1 MDIRQLHYF
10 LVLCEEMNYTRAA
23 QRLFLSRQALRQSI
37 TALEA
42 ELCGPLFVSAH
53 HKLSLTDRG
62 LSLQR
67 HAAPVV
73 EQFQQMQAALH
84 AEIQSAEPVRIGISV
99 SLVPD
104 YLPGLETQLDKFR
117 QQYPHIEMR
126 FRLMD
131 NDAVADSVEQGEL
144 DAGLVMD
151 LGCAAKVLARTTL
164 RADPACLLVPR
175 GHPFWEKE
183 SIPLADLRGQHI
195 LLPSLRQDL
204 FAPLWDTCA
213 RAGFAPDAEI
223 GPSFY
228 QAYYLVQEQLC
239 TCLTRYEPGARRE
252 LDRVRDVLLEDL
264 PPLCVSLVQ
273 RRDHSS
279 AYVDLL
285 RNYLMDVLGGSASL
299 PPRRG
304 RPAKPFYNLPV
315 LSSNA
320 EKPMPAVSLS
330 HPAPGTQLPFEGG
343 NNFRELGGYIAD
355 EGKTVK
361 WGQIFRGIPTCL
373 LSSDADRK
381 LLDSLNLRL
390 ILDLRSEEEAAKQ
403 PDYVPD
409 GARLVRIC
417 GLCHPDGTEIAFSPA
432 DKEKLLKGRL
442 DEDHN
447 MADAMYEQMLFGNKA
462 FKELFRALEAGET
475 PILFHCSAGK
485 DRTGVAA
492 MLILLALGASE
503 EVIAKDFLQSNVCRQ
518 PELEAIWAEH
528 ADEIAAN
535 PAQKEHYLG
544 IAGVYPESV
553 PLVLNTIRD
562 QFGSGDAYL
571 EAEYGLTPARLMRL
585 RRMYLE

>member
-10 LVLCEEMNYTRAA
+10 LVLCDEMNYSRAA

-37 TALEA
+37 SALEA
-42 ELCGPLFVSAH
+42 ELCGPLFLSAH
-53 HKLSLTDRG
+53 HKLTLTDRG
-62 LSLQR
+62 MSLQR

-73 EQFQQMQAALH
+73 EQFQQMQASLR
-84 AEIQSAEPVRIGISV
+84 AEIQSAQPVRIGISV

-117 QQYPHIEMR
+117 QQYPHVEMR
-126 FRLMD
+126 FRMMD
-131 NDAVADSVEQGEL
+131 NDAVADDVEQGEL
-144 DAGLVMD
+144 DAGLVID
-151 LGCAAKVLARTTL
+151 LGCAAPVLARTTL

-175 GHPFWEKE
+175 GHAFWDKE
-183 SIPLADLRGQHI
+183 SIPLTELRGQRV

-204 FAPLWDTCA
+204 FSPLWSACA
-213 RAGFAPDAEI
+213 RAGFAPNAEI

-279 AYVDLL
+279 AYIDLL
-285 RNYLMDVLGGSASL
+285 RGYLMEMLGGSASL

-304 RPAKPFYNLPV
+304 RPAKPFYNFPV
-315 LSSNA
+315 LSSA
-320 EKPMPAVSLS
+320 AAKAAPA
-330 HPAPGTQLPFEGG
+330 HPVPGTQLDFAGG
-343 NNFRELGGYIAD
+343 TNFRELGGYEAD
-355 EGKTVK
+355 EGKHVK
-361 WGQIFRGIPTCL
+361 WGQIWRGIPTCKL
-373 LSSDADRK
+373 TGEADRAK
-381 LLDSLNLRL
+381 LDALGLRL
-390 ILDLRSEEEAAKQ
+390 ILDLRSVEEAKKE

-409 GARLVRIC
+409 GARLVQIC
-417 GLCHPDGTEIAFSPA
+417 GLCAEDGHEIAFAPG
-432 DKEKLLKGRL
+432 DIDRL
-442 DEDHN
+442 
-447 MADAMYEQMLFGNKA
+447 MASAPEGYDVPRVLYRRMLTGNKA

-492 MLILLALGASE
+492 MLILLALGASDE
-503 EVIAKDFLQSNVCRQ
+503 TICADYAQTNVCRRA
-518 PELEAIWAEH
+518 EIEAVMQEH
-528 ADEIAAN
+528 ADEIAADPSCRN
-535 PAQKEHYLG
+535 HYYRM
-544 IAGVYPESV
+544 AGVEPEIA
-553 PLVLNTIRD
+553 PFVLDTIRS
-562 QFGSGDAYL
+562 QFGSAENYL

>member
-10 LVLCEEMNYTRAA
+10 LVLCDEMNYSRAA

-37 TALEA
+37 SALEA
-42 ELCGPLFVSAH
+42 ELCGPLFLSAH
-53 HKLSLTDRG
+53 HKLTLTDRG
-62 LSLQR
+62 MSLQR

-73 EQFQQMQAALH
+73 EQFQQMQASLR
-84 AEIQSAEPVRIGISV
+84 AEIQSAQPVRIGISV

-117 QQYPHIEMR
+117 QQYPHVEMR
-126 FRLMD
+126 FRMMD
-131 NDAVADSVEQGEL
+131 NDAVADDVEQGEL
-144 DAGLVMD
+144 DAGLVID
-151 LGCAAKVLARTTL
+151 LGCAAPVLARTTL

-175 GHPFWEKE
+175 GHAFWDKE
-183 SIPLADLRGQHI
+183 SIPLAELRGQRV

-204 FAPLWDTCA
+204 FSPLWSACA
-213 RAGFAPDAEI
+213 RAGFAPNAEI

-279 AYVDLL
+279 AYIDLL
-285 RNYLMDVLGGSASL
+285 RGYLMEMLGGSASL

-304 RPAKPFYNLPV
+304 RPAKPFYNFPV
-315 LSSNA
+315 LSSA
-320 EKPMPAVSLS
+320 AAKAAPA
-330 HPAPGTQLPFEGG
+330 HPVPGTQLDFAGG
-343 NNFRELGGYIAD
+343 TNFRELGGYEAD
-355 EGKTVK
+355 EGKHVK
-361 WGQIFRGIPTCL
+361 WGQIWRGIPTCKL
-373 LSSDADRK
+373 TGEADRAK
-381 LLDSLNLRL
+381 LDALGLRL
-390 ILDLRSEEEAAKQ
+390 ILDLRSVEEAKKE

-409 GARLVRIC
+409 GARLVQIC
-417 GLCHPDGTEIAFSPA
+417 GLCAEDGHEIAFAPG
-432 DKEKLLKGRL
+432 DIDRL
-442 DEDHN
+442 
-447 MADAMYEQMLFGNKA
+447 MASAPEGYDVPRVLYRRMLTGNKA

-492 MLILLALGASE
+492 MLILLALGASDE
-503 EVIAKDFLQSNVCRQ
+503 TICADYAQTNVCRRA
-518 PELEAIWAEH
+518 EIEAVMQEH
-528 ADEIAAN
+528 ADEIAADPSCRN
-535 PAQKEHYLG
+535 HYYRM
-544 IAGVYPESV
+544 AGVSPEAA
-553 PLVLNTIRD
+553 PFVLDTIRS
-562 QFGSGDAYL
+562 QFGSSENYL

>member
-10 LVLCEEMNYTRAA
+10 LVLCEEMNYTRAS

-53 HKLSLTDRG
+53 HKLSLTERG

-84 AEIQSAEPVRIGISV
+84 AEIQSAQPVRIGISV

-126 FRLMD
+126 FRLLE
-131 NDAVADSVEQGEL
+131 NDAVADGVEQGEL

-151 LGCAAKVLARTTL
+151 LGTAAPVLARTTL

-183 SIPLADLRGQHI
+183 RVPLSALRGQRV

-204 FAPLWDTCA
+204 FSPLWDACA
-213 RAGFAPDAEI
+213 REGFAPNAEI

-264 PPLCVSLVQ
+264 PPLCVSMVQ
-273 RRDHSS
+273 RRDHNS
-279 AYVDLL
+279 AYLDLL
-285 RNYLMDVLGGSASL
+285 RGYLMEVIGGAASL

-304 RPAKPFYNLPV
+304 RPAKPFYNFPV
-315 LSSNA
+315 LSSA
-320 EKPMPAVSLS
+320 APKAAPQ
-330 HPAPGTQLPFEGG
+330 HPAPGTQLPFAGG
-343 NNFRELGGYIAD
+343 NNFRELGGYEAD
-355 EGKTVK
+355 EGKHVK
-361 WGQIFRGIPTCL
+361 WGQIYRGIPTGL
-373 LSSDADRK
+373 LTGAADRK
-381 LLDSLNLRL
+381 LLDSLGLRL
-390 ILDLRSEEEAAKQ
+390 ILDLRSESEAAEQ

-409 GARLVRIC
+409 GARLGRIC
-417 GLCHPDGTEIAFSPA
+417 GLCHPDGSEISFSPG
-432 DKEKLLKGRL
+432 DIEKLLKGKK
-442 DEDHN
+442 DEEHN
-447 MADAMYEQMLFGNKA
+447 LADAMYQQMLFRNKA
-462 FKELFRALEAGET
+462 YKELFRALEAGET
-475 PILFHCSAGK
+475 PILFHCSGGK

-492 MLILLALGASE
+492 MLILLALGASDE
-503 EVIAKDFLQSNVCRQ
+503 TICQDFVRTNVCRR
-518 PELEAIWAEH
+518 PELEKIWAAH
-528 ADEIAAN
+528 AEEIEAH
-535 PAQKEHYLG
+535 PEQKQFYQG
-544 IAGVYPESV
+544 IAGVHPESA
-553 PLVLNTIRD
+553 PFVLDTIRKEY
-562 QFGSGDAYL
+562 GTTDAYL

>member
-10 LVLCEEMNYTRAA
+10 LVLCDEMNYSRAA

-37 TALEA
+37 SALEA
-42 ELCGPLFVSAH
+42 ELCGPLFLSAH
-53 HKLSLTDRG
+53 HKLTLTDRG
-62 LSLQR
+62 MSLQR

-73 EQFQQMQAALH
+73 EQFQQMQASLR
-84 AEIQSAEPVRIGISV
+84 AEIQSAQPVRIGISV

-117 QQYPHIEMR
+117 QQYPHVEMR
-126 FRLMD
+126 FRMMD
-131 NDAVADSVEQGEL
+131 NDAVADDVEQGEL
-144 DAGLVMD
+144 DAGLVID
-151 LGCAAKVLARTTL
+151 LGCAAPVLARTTL

-175 GHPFWEKE
+175 GHAFWDKE
-183 SIPLADLRGQHI
+183 SIPLAELRGQRV

-204 FAPLWDTCA
+204 FSPLWSACA
-213 RAGFAPDAEI
+213 RAGFAPNAEI

-279 AYVDLL
+279 AYIDLL
-285 RNYLMDVLGGSASL
+285 RGYLMEMLGGSASL

-304 RPAKPFYNLPV
+304 RPAKPFYNFPV
-315 LSSNA
+315 LSSA
-320 EKPMPAVSLS
+320 AAKAAPA
-330 HPAPGTQLPFEGG
+330 HPVPGTQLDFAGG
-343 NNFRELGGYIAD
+343 TNFRELGGYEAD
-355 EGKTVK
+355 EGKHVK
-361 WGQIFRGIPTCL
+361 WGQIWRGIPTCKL
-373 LSSDADRK
+373 TGEADRAK
-381 LLDSLNLRL
+381 LDALGLRL
-390 ILDLRSEEEAAKQ
+390 ILDLRSVEEAKKE
-403 PDYVPD
+403 PEYVPD
-409 GARLVRIC
+409 GARLVQIC
-417 GLCHPDGTEIAFSPA
+417 GLCAEDGHEIAFAPG
-432 DKEKLLKGRL
+432 DIDRL
-442 DEDHN
+442 
-447 MADAMYEQMLFGNKA
+447 MASAPEGYDVPRVLYRRMLTGNKA

-492 MLILLALGASE
+492 MLILLALGASDE
-503 EVIAKDFLQSNVCRQ
+503 TICADYAQTNVCRRA
-518 PELEAIWAEH
+518 EIEAVMQEH
-528 ADEIAAN
+528 ADEIAADPSCRN
-535 PAQKEHYLG
+535 HYYRM
-544 IAGVYPESV
+544 AGVSPEAA
-553 PLVLNTIRD
+553 PFVLDTIRS
-562 QFGSGDAYL
+562 QFGSAENYL

>member
-10 LVLCEEMNYTRAA
+10 LVLCDEMNYSRAA

-42 ELCGPLFVSAH
+42 ELCGPLFLSAH
-53 HKLSLTDRG
+53 HKLTLTDRG
-62 LSLQR
+62 ISLQR

-73 EQFQQMQAALH
+73 EQFQQMQAALR
-84 AEIQSAEPVRIGISV
+84 AEIQSAQPVCIGISV

-117 QQYPHIEMR
+117 QQYPHVEMR
-126 FRLMD
+126 FRMMD
-131 NDAVADSVEQGEL
+131 NDAVADEVEQGEL
-144 DAGLVMD
+144 DAGLVID
-151 LGCAAKVLARTTL
+151 LGCAAPVLARTTL

-183 SIPLADLRGQHI
+183 SIPLADLRGQRV

-204 FAPLWDTCA
+204 FSPLWSACA
-213 RAGFAPDAEI
+213 RAGFAPNAEI

-252 LDRVRDVLLEDL
+252 LDRVRDVLLEGL

-273 RRDHSS
+273 RRDTSS
-279 AYVDLL
+279 AYIDLL
-285 RNYLMDVLGGSASL
+285 RSYLMEVLGASASL

-304 RPAKPFYNLPV
+304 RPAKPFYNFPV
-315 LSSNA
+315 LSSA
-320 EKPMPAVSLS
+320 AAKPAPA
-330 HPAPGTQLPFEGG
+330 HPAPGTQLAFAGG
-343 NNFRELGGYIAD
+343 NNFRELGGYLAD
-355 EGKTVK
+355 EGKHVR
-361 WGQIFRGIPTCL
+361 WGQIYRGIPTGKL
-373 LSSDADRK
+373 TGEADRR
-381 LLDSLNLRL
+381 LLDSLGLRL
-390 ILDLRSEEEAAKQ
+390 ILDLRSSGEAKKE

-409 GARLVRIC
+409 GARLVQIC
-417 GLCHPDGTEIAFSPA
+417 GLCAEDGAEIAFAPG
-432 DKEKLLKGRL
+432 DIEKLMQTAEEGESISQRL
-442 DEDHN
+442 
-447 MADAMYEQMLFGNKA
+447 YRRMLTGNKA

-492 MLILLALGASE
+492 MLILLALGASD
-503 EVIAKDFLQSNVCRQ
+503 EVICADFEQTNACRKA
-518 PELEAIWAEH
+518 EIDAVLAEH
-528 ADEIAAN
+528 AAEIAAD
-535 PAQKEHYLG
+535 PACRMRYY
-544 IAGVYPESV
+544 AMVGVDPAAA
-553 PLVLNTIRD
+553 PFVLDTIRRK
-562 QFGSGDAYL
+562 FGSAENYL
-571 EAEYGLTPARLMRL
+571 ETEYGLTPARLMRL

>member
-10 LVLCEEMNYTRAA
+10 LVLCDEMNYSRAA

-37 TALEA
+37 SALEA
-42 ELCGPLFVSAH
+42 ELCGPLFLSAH
-53 HKLSLTDRG
+53 HKLTLTDRG
-62 LSLQR
+62 MSLQR

-73 EQFQQMQAALH
+73 EQFQQMQASLR
-84 AEIQSAEPVRIGISV
+84 AEIQSAQPVRIGISV

-117 QQYPHIEMR
+117 QQYPHVEMR
-126 FRLMD
+126 FRMMD
-131 NDAVADSVEQGEL
+131 NDAVADDVEQGEL
-144 DAGLVMD
+144 DAGLVID
-151 LGCAAKVLARTTL
+151 LGCAAPVLARTTL

-175 GHPFWEKE
+175 GHAFWDKE
-183 SIPLADLRGQHI
+183 SIPLTELRGQRV

-204 FAPLWDTCA
+204 FSPLWSACA
-213 RAGFAPDAEI
+213 RAGFAPNAEI

-279 AYVDLL
+279 AYIDLL
-285 RNYLMDVLGGSASL
+285 RGYLMEMLGGSASL

-304 RPAKPFYNLPV
+304 RPAKPFYNFPV
-315 LSSNA
+315 LSSA
-320 EKPMPAVSLS
+320 AAKAAPA
-330 HPAPGTQLPFEGG
+330 HPVPGTQLDFAGG
-343 NNFRELGGYIAD
+343 TNFRELGGYEAD
-355 EGKTVK
+355 EGKHVK
-361 WGQIFRGIPTCL
+361 WGQIWRGIPTCKL
-373 LSSDADRK
+373 TGEADRAK
-381 LLDSLNLRL
+381 LDALGLRL
-390 ILDLRSEEEAAKQ
+390 ILDLRSVEEAKKE

-409 GARLVRIC
+409 GARLVQIC
-417 GLCHPDGTEIAFSPA
+417 GLCAEDGHEIAFAPG
-432 DKEKLLKGRL
+432 DIDRL
-442 DEDHN
+442 
-447 MADAMYEQMLFGNKA
+447 MASAPEGYDAPRVMYRWMLTGNKA

-492 MLILLALGASE
+492 MLILLALGASDE
-503 EVIAKDFLQSNVCRQ
+503 TICADYAQTNVCRRA
-518 PELEAIWAEH
+518 EIEAVMQEH
-528 ADEIAAN
+528 ADEIAADPSCRN
-535 PAQKEHYLG
+535 HYYRM
-544 IAGVYPESV
+544 AGVEPELA
-553 PLVLNTIRD
+553 PFVLDTIRS
-562 QFGSGDAYL
+562 QFGSAENYL

>member
-10 LVLCEEMNYTRAA
+10 LVLCDEMNYSRAA

-37 TALEA
+37 SALEA
-42 ELCGPLFVSAH
+42 ELCGPLFLSAH
-53 HKLSLTDRG
+53 HKLTLTDRG
-62 LSLQR
+62 MSLQR

-73 EQFQQMQAALH
+73 EQFQQMQASLR
-84 AEIQSAEPVRIGISV
+84 AEIQSAQPVRIGISV

-117 QQYPHIEMR
+117 QQYPHVEMR
-126 FRLMD
+126 FRMMD
-131 NDAVADSVEQGEL
+131 NDAVADDVEQGEL
-144 DAGLVMD
+144 DAGLVID
-151 LGCAAKVLARTTL
+151 LGCAAPVLARTTL

-175 GHPFWEKE
+175 GHAFWDKE
-183 SIPLADLRGQHI
+183 SIPLAELRGQRV

-204 FAPLWDTCA
+204 FSPLWSACA
-213 RAGFAPDAEI
+213 RAGFAPNAEI

-279 AYVDLL
+279 AYIDLL
-285 RNYLMDVLGGSASL
+285 RGYLMEMLGGSASL

-304 RPAKPFYNLPV
+304 RPAKPFYNFPV
-315 LSSNA
+315 LSSA
-320 EKPMPAVSLS
+320 AAKTAPA
-330 HPAPGTQLPFEGG
+330 HPVPGTQLDFAGG
-343 NNFRELGGYIAD
+343 TNFRELGGYEAD
-355 EGKTVK
+355 EGKHVK
-361 WGQIFRGIPTCL
+361 WGQIWRGIPTCKL
-373 LSSDADRK
+373 TGEADRAK
-381 LLDSLNLRL
+381 LDALGLRL
-390 ILDLRSEEEAAKQ
+390 ILDLRSVEEAKKE

-409 GARLVRIC
+409 GARLVQIC
-417 GLCHPDGTEIAFSPA
+417 GLCAEDGHEIAFAPG
-432 DKEKLLKGRL
+432 DIDRL
-442 DEDHN
+442 
-447 MADAMYEQMLFGNKA
+447 MASAPEGYDVPRVLYRRMLTGNKA

-492 MLILLALGASE
+492 MLILLALGASDE
-503 EVIAKDFLQSNVCRQ
+503 TICADYAQTNVCRRA
-518 PELEAIWAEH
+518 EIEAVMQEH
-528 ADEIAAN
+528 ADEIAADPSCRN
-535 PAQKEHYLG
+535 HYYRM
-544 IAGVYPESV
+544 AGVSPEAA
-553 PLVLNTIRD
+553 PFVLDTIRS
-562 QFGSGDAYL
+562 QFGSAENYL

>member
-1 MDIRQLHYF
+1 
-10 LVLCEEMNYTRAA
+10 MNYTRAA

-53 HKLSLTDRG
+53 HKLSLTERG
-62 LSLQR
+62 LSLQH

-73 EQFQQMQAALH
+73 EQFQQMQVALH
-84 AEIQSAEPVRIGISV
+84 AEIQSAQPVRIGISV

-131 NDAVADSVEQGEL
+131 NDAVADAVEQGEL

-151 LGCAAKVLARTTL
+151 LGTAAPVLARTTL

-183 SIPLADLRGQHI
+183 RVPLSALRGQRV

-204 FAPLWDTCA
+204 FSPLWDACA
-213 RAGFAPDAEI
+213 REGFAPNAEI

-239 TCLTRYEPGARRE
+239 TCLTGYEPGARRE

-264 PPLCVSLVQ
+264 PPLCVSMVQ
-273 RRDHSS
+273 RRDHNS
-279 AYVDLL
+279 AYLDLL
-285 RNYLMDVLGGSASL
+285 RGYLLEVIGGTASL

-304 RPAKPFYNLPV
+304 RPAKPFYNFPV
-315 LSSNA
+315 LSSA
-320 EKPMPAVSLS
+320 APKAAPR
-330 HPAPGTQLPFEGG
+330 HPAPGTQLPFAGG
-343 NNFRELGGYIAD
+343 HNFRELGGYEAD
-355 EGKTVK
+355 EGKHVK
-361 WGQIFRGIPTCL
+361 WGQIYRGISTGVLTSP
-373 LSSDADRK
+373 ADRK
-381 LLDSLNLRL
+381 LLDGLGLRL
-390 ILDLRSEEEAAKQ
+390 ILDLRSKAEADSA

-409 GARLVRIC
+409 GARLVQIC
-417 GLCHPDGTEIAFSPA
+417 GLCLEDGKEVDFSPE
-432 DKEKLLKGRL
+432 DREVLLKGQP
-442 DEDHN
+442 DEGN
-447 MADAMYEQMLFGNKA
+447 RMARAMYERMLHGNKA
-462 FKELFRALEAGET
+462 YKELFRALEAGET
-475 PILFHCSAGK
+475 PVMFHCSAGK

-492 MLILLALGASE
+492 MLILLALGASDE
-503 EVIAKDFLQSNVCRQ
+503 TICADFVQSNTCRKA
-518 PELEAIWAEH
+518 EIEAFWAEH
-528 ADEIAAN
+528 AEEIAQR
-535 PAQKEHYLG
+535 PEQKYFYLG
-544 IAGVYPESV
+544 IAGVHPDDG
-553 PLVLNTIRD
+553 PFVLDTIRKEY
-562 QFGSGDAYL
+562 GTTDAYL

>member
-10 LVLCEEMNYTRAA
+10 LVLCDEMNYSRAA

-37 TALEA
+37 SALEA
-42 ELCGPLFVSAH
+42 ELCGPLFLSAH
-53 HKLSLTDRG
+53 HKLTLTDRG
-62 LSLQR
+62 MSLQR

-73 EQFQQMQAALH
+73 EQFQQMQASLR
-84 AEIQSAEPVRIGISV
+84 AEIQSAQPVRIGISV

-117 QQYPHIEMR
+117 QQYPHVEMR
-126 FRLMD
+126 FRMMD
-131 NDAVADSVEQGEL
+131 NDAVADDVEQGEL
-144 DAGLVMD
+144 DAGLVID
-151 LGCAAKVLARTTL
+151 LGCAAPVLARTTL

-175 GHPFWEKE
+175 GHAFWDKE
-183 SIPLADLRGQHI
+183 SIPLTELRGQRV

-204 FAPLWDTCA
+204 FSPLWSACA
-213 RAGFAPDAEI
+213 RAGFAPNAEI

-279 AYVDLL
+279 AYIDLL
-285 RNYLMDVLGGSASL
+285 RGYLMEMLGGSASL

-304 RPAKPFYNLPV
+304 RPAKPFYNFPV
-315 LSSNA
+315 LSSA
-320 EKPMPAVSLS
+320 AAKAAPA
-330 HPAPGTQLPFEGG
+330 HPVPGTQLDFAGG
-343 NNFRELGGYIAD
+343 TNFRELGGYEAD
-355 EGKTVK
+355 EGKHVK
-361 WGQIFRGIPTCL
+361 WGQIWRGIPTCKL
-373 LSSDADRK
+373 TGEADRAK
-381 LLDSLNLRL
+381 LDALGLRL
-390 ILDLRSEEEAAKQ
+390 ILDLRSTEEARRE

-409 GARLVRIC
+409 GARLVQIC
-417 GLCHPDGTEIAFSPA
+417 GLRAEDGHEIAFAPG
-432 DKEKLLKGRL
+432 DIDRL
-442 DEDHN
+442 
-447 MADAMYEQMLFGNKA
+447 MASAPEGYDAPRVMYRRMLTGNKA

-492 MLILLALGASE
+492 MLILLALGASDE
-503 EVIAKDFLQSNVCRQ
+503 TICADYAQTNVCRRA
-518 PELEAIWAEH
+518 EIEAVMQEH
-528 ADEIAAN
+528 ADEIAADPSCRN
-535 PAQKEHYLG
+535 HYYRM
-544 IAGVYPESV
+544 AGVEPELA
-553 PLVLNTIRD
+553 PFVLRTIRAKY
-562 QFGSGDAYL
+562 GSAENYL

>member
-10 LVLCEEMNYTRAA
+10 LVLCDEMNYSRAA

-37 TALEA
+37 SALEA
-42 ELCGPLFVSAH
+42 ELCGPLFLSAH
-53 HKLSLTDRG
+53 HKLTLTDRG
-62 LSLQR
+62 ISLQR

-73 EQFQQMQAALH
+73 EQFQQMQASLR
-84 AEIQSAEPVRIGISV
+84 AEIQSAQPVRIGISV

-117 QQYPHIEMR
+117 QQYPHVEMR
-126 FRLMD
+126 FRMMD
-131 NDAVADSVEQGEL
+131 NDAVADDVEQGEL
-144 DAGLVMD
+144 DAGLVID
-151 LGCAAKVLARTTL
+151 LGCAAPVLARTTL

-175 GHPFWEKE
+175 GHAFWDKE
-183 SIPLADLRGQHI
+183 SIPLTELRGQRV

-204 FAPLWDTCA
+204 FSPLWSACA
-213 RAGFAPDAEI
+213 RAGFAPNAEI

-279 AYVDLL
+279 AYIDLL
-285 RNYLMDVLGGSASL
+285 RGYLMEVLGGSASL

-304 RPAKPFYNLPV
+304 RPAKPFYNFPV
-315 LSSNA
+315 LSSA
-320 EKPMPAVSLS
+320 AAKAAPA
-330 HPAPGTQLPFEGG
+330 HPVPGTQLDFAGG
-343 NNFRELGGYIAD
+343 TNFRELGGYEAD
-355 EGKTVK
+355 EGKHVK
-361 WGQIFRGIPTCL
+361 WGQIWRGIPTCKL
-373 LSSDADRK
+373 TGEADRAK
-381 LLDSLNLRL
+381 LDALGLRL
-390 ILDLRSEEEAAKQ
+390 ILDLRSVEEAKKE

-409 GARLVRIC
+409 GARLVQIC
-417 GLCHPDGTEIAFSPA
+417 GLCAEDGHEIAFAPG
-432 DKEKLLKGRL
+432 DIDRL
-442 DEDHN
+442 
-447 MADAMYEQMLFGNKA
+447 MASAPEGYDVPRVLYRRMLTGNKA

-492 MLILLALGASE
+492 MLILLALGASDE
-503 EVIAKDFLQSNVCRQ
+503 TICADYAQTNVCRRA
-518 PELEAIWAEH
+518 EIEAVMQEH
-528 ADEIAAN
+528 ADEIAADPSCRN
-535 PAQKEHYLG
+535 HYYRM
-544 IAGVYPESV
+544 AGVSPEAA
-553 PLVLNTIRD
+553 PFVLDTIRS
-562 QFGSGDAYL
+562 QFGSAENYL

>member
-10 LVLCEEMNYTRAA
+10 LVLCDEMNYSRAA

-37 TALEA
+37 SALEA
-42 ELCGPLFVSAH
+42 EMCGPLFISAH
-53 HKLSLTDRG
+53 HKLALTDRG
-62 LSLQR
+62 MSLQR

-73 EQFQQMQAALH
+73 EQFQQMQAALR
-84 AEIQSAEPVRIGISV
+84 AEIQSAQPVRIGISV

-117 QQYPHIEMR
+117 QQYPHVEMR
-126 FRLMD
+126 FRMMD
-131 NDAVADSVEQGEL
+131 NDAVADEVEHGEL
-144 DAGLVMD
+144 DAGLVID
-151 LGCAAKVLARTTL
+151 LGCAAPVLARTTL

-183 SIPLADLRGQHI
+183 SIPLAELRGQRV

-204 FAPLWDTCA
+204 FSPLWAACA
-213 RAGFAPDAEI
+213 RAGFAPNAEI

-273 RRDHSS
+273 RRDYSS
-279 AYVDLL
+279 AYIDLL
-285 RNYLMDVLGGSASL
+285 RSYLMEVLGGSASL

-304 RPAKPFYNLPV
+304 RPAKPFYNFPV
-315 LSSNA
+315 LSSA
-320 EKPMPAVSLS
+320 AAKPAPA
-330 HPAPGTQLPFEGG
+330 HPAPGTQLPFAGG
-343 NNFRELGGYIAD
+343 TNFRELGGYEGD
-355 EGKTVK
+355 EGKHVK
-361 WGQIFRGIPTCL
+361 WGQIWRGIPTAQL
-373 LSSDADRK
+373 TGEADRK
-381 LLDSLNLRL
+381 LLDSLGLRL
-390 ILDLRSEEEAAKQ
+390 ILDLRSTEEAKKE

-409 GARLVRIC
+409 GARLVQIC
-417 GLCHPDGTEIAFSPA
+417 GLCAADGHEIAFSPDDIA
-432 DKEKLLKGRL
+432 ALLKGRK
-442 DEDHN
+442 DN
-447 MADAMYEQMLFGNKA
+447 ADGSFFVQAMYEQMLFGNKA

-475 PILFHCSAGK
+475 PVLFHCSAGK

-492 MLILLALGASE
+492 MLILLALGASDE
-503 EVIAKDFLQSNVCRQ
+503 TICKDYMQTNICRKA
-518 PELEAIWAEH
+518 EIEARVAAH
-528 ADEIAAN
+528 ADEIAKDPRRENFHRSA
-535 PAQKEHYLG
+535 
-544 IAGVYPESV
+544 AGVSPEAA
-553 PLVLNTIRD
+553 PFVLHTIREKY
-562 QFGSGDAYL
+562 GSAESYL

>member
-10 LVLCEEMNYTRAA
+10 LVLCDEMNYSRAA

-37 TALEA
+37 SALEA
-42 ELCGPLFVSAH
+42 ELCGPLFLSAH
-53 HKLSLTDRG
+53 HKLTLTDRG
-62 LSLQR
+62 ISLQR

-73 EQFQQMQAALH
+73 EQFQQMQASLR
-84 AEIQSAEPVRIGISV
+84 AEIQSVQPVRIGISV

-117 QQYPHIEMR
+117 QQYPHVEMR
-126 FRLMD
+126 FRMMD
-131 NDAVADSVEQGEL
+131 NDAVADDVEQGEL
-144 DAGLVMD
+144 DAGLVID
-151 LGCAAKVLARTTL
+151 LGCAAPALARTTL

-175 GHPFWEKE
+175 GHAFWDKE
-183 SIPLADLRGQHI
+183 SIPLAELRGQRV

-204 FAPLWDTCA
+204 FSPLWSACA
-213 RAGFAPDAEI
+213 RAGFAPNAEI

-279 AYVDLL
+279 AYIDLL
-285 RNYLMDVLGGSASL
+285 RGYLMEMLGGSASL

-304 RPAKPFYNLPV
+304 RPAKPFYNFPV
-315 LSSNA
+315 LSSA
-320 EKPMPAVSLS
+320 AAKAAPA
-330 HPAPGTQLPFEGG
+330 HPVPGTQLDFAGG
-343 NNFRELGGYIAD
+343 TNFRELGGYEAD
-355 EGKTVK
+355 EGKHVK
-361 WGQIFRGIPTCL
+361 WGQIWRGIPTCKL
-373 LSSDADRK
+373 TGEADRAK
-381 LLDSLNLRL
+381 LDALGLRL
-390 ILDLRSEEEAAKQ
+390 ILDLRSVEEAKKE

-409 GARLVRIC
+409 GARLVQIC
-417 GLCHPDGTEIAFSPA
+417 GLCAEDGHEIAFAPG
-432 DKEKLLKGRL
+432 DIDRL
-442 DEDHN
+442 
-447 MADAMYEQMLFGNKA
+447 MASAPEGYDVPRVLYRRMLTGNKA

-492 MLILLALGASE
+492 MLILLALGASDE
-503 EVIAKDFLQSNVCRQ
+503 TICADYAQTNVCRRA
-518 PELEAIWAEH
+518 EIEAVMQEH
-528 ADEIAAN
+528 ADEIAADPSCRN
-535 PAQKEHYLG
+535 HYYRM
-544 IAGVYPESV
+544 AGVSPEAA
-553 PLVLNTIRD
+553 PFVLDTIRS
-562 QFGSGDAYL
+562 QFGSAENYL

>member
-10 LVLCEEMNYTRAA
+10 LVLCDEMNYSRAA

-37 TALEA
+37 SALEA
-42 ELCGPLFVSAH
+42 ELCGPLFLSAH
-53 HKLSLTDRG
+53 HKLTLTDRG
-62 LSLQR
+62 ISLQR

-73 EQFQQMQAALH
+73 EQFQQMQASLR
-84 AEIQSAEPVRIGISV
+84 AEIQSVQPVRIGISV

-117 QQYPHIEMR
+117 QQYPHVEMR
-126 FRLMD
+126 FRMMD
-131 NDAVADSVEQGEL
+131 NDAVADDVEQGEL
-144 DAGLVMD
+144 DAGLVID
-151 LGCAAKVLARTTL
+151 LGCAAPVLARTTL

-175 GHPFWEKE
+175 GHAFWDKE
-183 SIPLADLRGQHI
+183 SIPLAELRGQRV

-204 FAPLWDTCA
+204 FSPLWSACA
-213 RAGFAPDAEI
+213 RAGFAPNAEI

-279 AYVDLL
+279 AYIDLL
-285 RNYLMDVLGGSASL
+285 RGYLMEMLGGSASL

-304 RPAKPFYNLPV
+304 RPAKPFYNFPV
-315 LSSNA
+315 LSSA
-320 EKPMPAVSLS
+320 AAKAAPA
-330 HPAPGTQLPFEGG
+330 HPVPGTQLDFAGG
-343 NNFRELGGYIAD
+343 TNFRELGGYEAD
-355 EGKTVK
+355 EGKHVK
-361 WGQIFRGIPTCL
+361 WGQIWRGIPTCKL
-373 LSSDADRK
+373 TGEADRAK
-381 LLDSLNLRL
+381 LDALGLRL
-390 ILDLRSEEEAAKQ
+390 ILDLRSVEEAKKE

-409 GARLVRIC
+409 GARLVQIC
-417 GLCHPDGTEIAFSPA
+417 GLCAEDGHEIAFAPG
-432 DKEKLLKGRL
+432 DIDRL
-442 DEDHN
+442 
-447 MADAMYEQMLFGNKA
+447 MASAPEGYNVPRVMYRRMLTGNKA

-492 MLILLALGASE
+492 MLILLALGASDE
-503 EVIAKDFLQSNVCRQ
+503 TICADYAQTNVCRRA
-518 PELEAIWAEH
+518 EIEAVMQEH
-528 ADEIAAN
+528 ADEIAADPSCRN
-535 PAQKEHYLG
+535 HYYRM
-544 IAGVYPESV
+544 AGVEPELA
-553 PLVLNTIRD
+553 PFVLDTIRS
-562 QFGSGDAYL
+562 QFGSAENYL

>member
-10 LVLCEEMNYTRAA
+10 LVLCDEMNYSRAA

-42 ELCGPLFVSAH
+42 ELCGPLFLSAH
-53 HKLSLTDRG
+53 HKLTLTDRG
-62 LSLQR
+62 MSLQR

-73 EQFQQMQAALH
+73 EQFQQMQAALR
-84 AEIQSAEPVRIGISV
+84 AEIQSAQPVCIGISV

-117 QQYPHIEMR
+117 QQYPHVEMR
-126 FRLMD
+126 FRMMD
-131 NDAVADSVEQGEL
+131 NDAVADEVEQGEL
-144 DAGLVMD
+144 DAGLVID
-151 LGCAAKVLARTTL
+151 LGCAAPVLARTTL

-183 SIPLADLRGQHI
+183 SIPLADLRGQRV

-204 FAPLWDTCA
+204 FSPLWSACA
-213 RAGFAPDAEI
+213 RAGFAPNAEI

-279 AYVDLL
+279 AYIDLL
-285 RNYLMDVLGGSASL
+285 RSYLMEVLGGSASL

-304 RPAKPFYNLPV
+304 RPAKPFYNFPV
-315 LSSNA
+315 LSSA
-320 EKPMPAVSLS
+320 AAKPAPA
-330 HPAPGTQLPFEGG
+330 HPAPGTQLAFAGG
-343 NNFRELGGYIAD
+343 NNFRELGGYPAD
-355 EGKTVK
+355 EGKHVR
-361 WGQIFRGIPTCL
+361 WGQIYRGIPTGKL
-373 LSSDADRK
+373 TGEADRR
-381 LLDSLNLRL
+381 LLDSLGLRL
-390 ILDLRSEEEAAKQ
+390 ILDLRSSGEAKKE

-409 GARLVRIC
+409 GARLVQIC
-417 GLCHPDGTEIAFSPA
+417 GLCAEDGAEIAFAPG
-432 DKEKLLKGRL
+432 DIEKLMQTAEEGESISQRL
-442 DEDHN
+442 
-447 MADAMYEQMLFGNKA
+447 YRRMLTGNKA

-492 MLILLALGASE
+492 MLILLALGASD
-503 EVIAKDFLQSNVCRQ
+503 EVICADFEQTNACRKA
-518 PELEAIWAEH
+518 EIDAVLAEH
-528 ADEIAAN
+528 AAEIAAD
-535 PAQKEHYLG
+535 PACRVRYYAM
-544 IAGVYPESV
+544 AGVDPAAA
-553 PLVLNTIRD
+553 PFVLDTIRRK
-562 QFGSGDAYL
+562 FGSAENYL
-571 EAEYGLTPARLMRL
+571 ETEYGLTPARLMRL